1 MIKKVTESNMAI
13 FKYNSERPFRGNPD
27 LHLHYWGREL
37 CAPGHSVG
45 PGVRDIYKIHFIHAG
60 RGSVSVSDHTHVLHT
75 GQAFLTYPQIV
86 TSYAADLAEPWTY
99 SWVAFTGEQMEYIL
113 ARTSLTP
120 EQPVFPMDEHFMPS
134 LYERLT
140 QAADTTASLDLPLKA
155 IMYELMSLI
164 LRTVPRDSDTLPLPR
179 RQKSIYVEHCLHFL
193 HTHYCENISVE
204 MMSYSLKLD
213 RKYLSSLFKRTIG
226 IPPQQYL
233 LNFRMAKACELLTE
247 TNCTIG
253 EIARSVGY
261 QDPLLFSRMFK
272 KVKGCSPTDYRARHT
287 NNDIML

>member
-1 MIKKVTESNMAI
+1 MAI

-27 LHLHYWGREL
+27 LHLHYWGREQ

-60 RGSVSVSDHTHVLHT
+60 TGSVSVGEQTHLLQA
-75 GQAFLTYPQIV
+75 GQAFLTYPHIV
-86 TSYAADLAEPWTY
+86 TSYAADLVDPWTY
-99 SWVAFTGEQMEYIL
+99 SWVAFTGEQVEYIL
-113 ARTSLTP
+113 SRTSLSP
-120 EQPVFPMDEHFMPS
+120 EQPVFQMDEHNMPN

-140 QAADTTASLDLPLKA
+140 QAADITDCLDLPLKA
-155 IMYELMSLI
+155 IMYEFLSLI
-164 LRTVPRDSDTLPLPR
+164 IRTVPAAPDTLPLP
-179 RQKSIYVEHCLHFL
+179 RQKSIYVEQCLHFL

-204 MMSYSLKLD
+204 MMSSSLKLD

-226 IPPQQYL
+226 LPPQQYL
-233 LNFRMAKACELLTE
+233 LNFRIAKACELLTE
-247 TNCTIG
+247 TYCTIG

-272 KVKGCSPTDYRARHT
+272 KVKGCSPKEYRITHT
-287 NNDIML
+287 NNDIVL